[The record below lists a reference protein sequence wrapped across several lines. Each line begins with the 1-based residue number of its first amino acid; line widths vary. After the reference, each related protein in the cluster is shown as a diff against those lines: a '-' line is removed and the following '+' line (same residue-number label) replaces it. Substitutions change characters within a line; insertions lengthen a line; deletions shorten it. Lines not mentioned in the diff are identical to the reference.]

1 MRAMVMRSFGGP
13 DVLQLEDVATP
24 RAELGEVLV
33 RVGAVEVS
41 RTRDAGTRSGRHPFS
56 QQVHLPHIL
65 GGDFAGVVE
74 SAGPGVDATLVGKRV
89 GVTSGIFCGKCDAC
103 LSGSQHECLTQEMI
117 GIHRWGSYAEFVR
130 VPIGNLHELPAN
142 VGMIEAA
149 AMAATGSIAL
159 MQLREARLNAGD
171 KVIVTGVTG
180 ALASVLAML
189 APAFG
194 VQAIGLSRRVA
205 QTAVSLNATVLDSS
219 RVDLAQAIVDA
230 CGGERPNAAI
240 DNVSSPEMF
249 DQYFPVLRNGA
260 RIIVSGAIGTPD
272 LPVLRVPAQPMYTR
286 SISLIGI
293 RTADYSAIREFWGLV
308 RDGFRLPH
316 DILHEQPLETAA
328 AAHRRL
334 ADGTATGH
342 TILRVS
348 PTEL

>member
-1 MRAMVMRSFGGP
+1 
-13 DVLQLEDVATP
+13 
-24 RAELGEVLV
+24 
-33 RVGAVEVS
+33 
-41 RTRDAGTRSGRHPFS
+41 
-56 QQVHLPHIL
+56 
-65 GGDFAGVVE
+65 
-74 SAGPGVDATLVGKRV
+74 
-89 GVTSGIFCGKCDAC
+89 
-103 LSGSQHECLTQEMI
+103 
-117 GIHRWGSYAEFVR
+117 
-130 VPIGNLHELPAN
+130 
-142 VGMIEAA
+142 
-149 AMAATGSIAL
+149 

-328 AAHRRL
+328 TAHRRL